1 MSNFVRGYDFQTATG
16 LKTGTELESLVTDAT
31 LAAGAFD
38 DTDANRI
45 FDTRKFVPTN
55 DPSGT
60 PASNVLGIKP
70 GGIEQS
76 DISTTAQAAIAEQAV
91 NRNDLF
97 GGAPLIPLDYTMFS
111 QTLSYVDGTATGSIP
126 YDIDMSFNNA
136 FDGDPAT
143 YTSERRLFAGS
154 NGSLICDLGAVYT
167 GFVFV
172 TQYST
177 KTGDGSQEW
186 LLRSLTATQE
196 YPFLDNPPT
205 TPEIATGY
213 SAARPRWEWR
223 NPSLLL
229 PFINTERTSK
239 KLDGPKTISIMFTG
253 QYITMEDYVYTI
265 NSAGALDKISNF
277 SVYGRQGVAQAS

>member
-38 DTDANRI
+38 DTEANRI

-60 PASNVLGIKP
+60 PANNVLGIKP
-70 GGIEQS
+70 GGIEQG
-76 DISTTAQAAIAEQAV
+76 DISTTAQTAIAEQAV
-91 NRNDLF
+91 NRSDLF
-97 GGAPLIPLDYTMFS
+97 AGAPLIPLDYTMFS
-111 QTLSYVDGTATGSIP
+111 QTLSYVNTHSLTSIP
-126 YDIDMSFNNA
+126 YDIDSSFNAA
-136 FDGDPAT
+136 FDGNPAT
-143 YTSERRLFAGS
+143 YTSERRLRAGS
-154 NGSLICDLGAVYT
+154 NGTLICDLGAVYT

-177 KTGDGSQEW
+177 KIGDGSGKV

-213 SAARPRWEWR
+213 AAPRPRWDWR
-223 NPSLLL
+223 NNNNPVV
-229 PFINTERTSK
+229 NTDKTEN
-239 KLDGPKTISIMFTG
+239 KLDGPKTINIMFTG
-253 QYITMEDYVYTI
+253 QYITMQDYVYTI

-277 SVYGRQGVAQAS
+277 SVYGRQGIAQAS